1 MTAKYGRR
9 NIPKMYEQ
17 INALRRAIAAEGTPA
32 IQDAWGAVEEH
43 VDYAYSDAP
52 AIAMRAAIMQH
63 LTGLLGDTTCSRTD
77 RAKWFDDGIATCIAE
92 IEDLPIPG

>member
-9 NIPKMYEQ
+9 NIPKMYAQ

-52 AIAMRAAIMQH
+52 AIAMRAAIIQH
-63 LTGLLGDTTCSRTD
+63 LTGLLGGGGLTPE

-92 IEDLPIPG
+92 ITDLQIPG